1 MLPLNHKRTTSS
13 LVPPIICVAKKLA
26 IKRWKVPH
34 LKSPILQEK
43 SNRQQFLCII
53 LYKEDWRPKNKK
65 KEMFCVC
72 PRRVGFFAE
81 KKFRENF
88 ANFCFLLT
96 SIPAINAC
104 KHFSKCW
111 TENKSQFIFVKKV
124 LNAFKLFYFIHFIIL
139 DVKLKRNCKAEHFSF
154 VIFGA
159 QIFAKKARVKCWWN
173 WHLLSISSTFYA
185 WIFCTKPAFL

>member
-1 MLPLNHKRTTSS
+1 
-13 LVPPIICVAKKLA
+13 
-26 IKRWKVPH
+26 
-34 LKSPILQEK
+34 
-43 SNRQQFLCII
+43 
-53 LYKEDWRPKNKK
+53 
-65 KEMFCVC
+65 MFCVC

-159 QIFAKKARVKCWWN
+159 KILAKKAHLKCWWN
-173 WHLLSISSTFYA
+173 WHLFSAFHLHPPRYISWRSIRTGSMSFPFRNTKRSPSLSSWSQSQQLHLRWWPCSKKLDRFINENKIYSM
-185 WIFCTKPAFL
+185 P